1 MKLNEY
7 KESRIK
13 NYALWTVQWLL
24 AMLFLWAGGIKLVL
38 PLEALKGPVALPG
51 LFVRFIGVAEA
62 LGAIG
67 LILPWLLRIRPI
79 LTPLAAG
86 GLVIIM
92 IGATVITLMGDGGAF
107 ALFPATVGI
116 LAVSVAYGRGRAV
129 SYRIAEGSPKTA
141 PAPSRLS
148 STA

>member
-1 MKLNEY
+1 MKSNEY

-24 AMLFLWAGGIKLVL
+24 ALLFLWAGGMKLVL
-38 PLEALKGPVALPG
+38 PLEMLKGPVELPG
-51 LFVRFIGVAEA
+51 LFIRFIGVAET
-62 LGAIG
+62 LGGFG

-92 IGATVITLMGDGGAF
+92 IGATVITLIGGAG
-107 ALFPATVGI
+107 ALALIPAIVGI
-116 LAVSVAYGRGRAV
+116 LALSIAYNRGRAV
-129 SYRIAEGSPKTA
+129 QYRTA
-141 PAPSRLS
+141 GDPRSALPESDRLS
-148 STA
+148 TTA